1 VLHKIYGLLFLCIF
15 SCTTIAKP
23 EDFSHSHPS
32 THSRVNQSAVVSA
45 HPLATQT
52 GMDIL
57 AQGGNAFDAA
67 IAISSMLTVV
77 EPYHSGIGGGGF
89 WLCRETEGNTFI
101 IDAREVAPAK
111 ASVHMYMDEKNR
123 LNHKLSKVG
132 GLAVAI
138 PGEVAAWAYLSQKG
152 KLSLSK
158 VLAPA
163 IQVAYKGFALD
174 KKFAEHLKNK
184 QKILSHF
191 PSSQAIF
198 FKDDKPLQENDNL
211 VQKDLAKLLEAI
223 GSEGAKAFYQGDVAQ
238 KLVKSV
244 NQHGGIWSLDDLSR
258 YKVQIRDP
266 IRGEYEGM
274 QVTTMGPPSAGG
286 IALLNAL
293 NILSEYELM
302 PLAETDK
309 IHLIAESL
317 RRSYCDRAHYIGDP
331 DFESVPT
338 TKLISEENAESWRKS
353 IDINKATSSKNLNCL
368 PKSDQ
373 IASEG
378 ETTHYVVKDQF
389 GNMISATTT
398 VNFPFGSGLVAEGL
412 GIILNNEMDDF
423 ATGTMGTNGYGL
435 LNTSVNAIAPN
446 KRPVSSMTPTI
457 VETEEGIA
465 LLGTPGGSRIP
476 SMMLIALLELS
487 KTQKPT
493 AWVSKP
499 RFHHQYLPD
508 ILSFEPGAFDEP
520 TQKALILRGHK
531 LQPTAR
537 PYGNMQAL
545 FWPKQGSISVGS
557 DPRGIG
563 KGLIH

>member
-1 VLHKIYGLLFLCIF
+1 MLHKIYGLLFVCIF
-15 SCTTIAKP
+15 SCVTVAKP
-23 EDFSHSHPS
+23 EPSHSNA
-32 THSRVNQSAVVSA
+32 HSDSNQSAVVSA
-45 HPLATQT
+45 HPLATQA
-52 GMDIL
+52 GMEIL

-67 IAISSMLTVV
+67 IAISSMLAVV

-89 WLCRETEGNTFI
+89 WLCREKSGNTFI

-111 ASVHMYMDEKNR
+111 ASPQMYMDEQNR
-123 LNHKLSKVG
+123 LNHKLSTIG

-152 KLSLSK
+152 KLGLAK
-158 VLAPA
+158 ILAPA
-163 IQVAYKGFALD
+163 IQTAHKGFALD
-174 KKFAEHLKNK
+174 KKFAEYLKNK

-198 FKDDKPLQENDNL
+198 FKQNKPLQENDIL
-211 VQKDLAKLLEAI
+211 VQKDLAQLLEI
-223 GSEGAKAFYQGDVAQ
+223 ISSEGAKGFYQGEVAQ

-244 NQHGGIWSLDDLSR
+244 NEHGGIWSESDLNN
-258 YKVQIRDP
+258 YKIQIREP
-266 IRGEYEGM
+266 IRGEYGGM
-274 QVTTMGPPSAGG
+274 QITTMGPPSAGG
-286 IALLNAL
+286 IALLNSL
-293 NILSEYELM
+293 NILSEYELS
-302 PLAETDK
+302 PLAETDR

-317 RRSYCDRAHYIGDP
+317 RRSYCDRAHYIGDS
-331 DFESVPT
+331 DFVDVPMH
-338 TKLISEENAESWRKS
+338 KLISEENAESWRKS
-353 IDINKATSSKNLNCL
+353 IDINKATASKSLNCL
-368 PKSDQ
+368 PETAA

-389 GNMISATTT
+389 GNMVSATTT

-423 ATGTMGTNGYGL
+423 ATGTVGINGYGL
-435 LNTSVNAIAPN
+435 LNTQVNAIAPN

-457 VETEEGIA
+457 VDTDDGVA

-476 SMMLIALLELS
+476 SMMLIAVLELG
-487 KTQKPT
+487 KIQDPV

-508 ILSFEPGAFDEP
+508 VLSFEPEAFDEP

-537 PYGNMQAL
+537 QYGNMQAL
-545 FWPKQGSISVGS
+545 FWPKQGNITVGS
-557 DPRGIG
+557 DPRGVG
-563 KGLIH
+563 LGLID